1 MYPNKDSVSK
11 NSGGL
16 KGSTGIALI
25 KIFLIVIGVLTLS
38 ALFYGDY
45 ELYKIPGHL
54 TLTLYSYVFFGMIIV
69 TLAVYL
75 MRQGKIYS
83 EPYGQVARFLKI
95 SLGILWLID
104 GILQLQPE
112 MPYVFLPYVL
122 QPTLSSSTSGV
133 YNIVLFGYNIWATH
147 PVLYNAIASVIQ
159 LFLGIGLILDLNR
172 RSTMLVLVLSAAWAF
187 AVWVFGEGFGGIFN
201 AGSSFL
207 SGLPGSA
214 LIYFFISVFV
224 LVSIL
229 GWRIEKLIPPLM
241 ASIFIISFAFEVLPA
256 SDFWSG
262 YSLSRIPYNLIF
274 LYQPRFLAE
283 SFIYFTDSFIKYDF
297 YWNILFSACF
307 LLAAIFWIVRPYIAS
322 IVSIPV
328 IFFAWWVGQDFGIIS
343 GYGTDPNTGLPLL
356 MICFS
361 LLAYYFTNF
370 DYKKILVR
378 NKELSSNP

>member
-1 MYPNKDSVSK
+1 MRQNSNGVKVS
-11 NSGGL
+11 SA
-16 KGSTGIALI
+16 TTLI
-25 KIFLIVIGVLTLS
+25 RILLIIIGFSTLS

-69 TLAVYL
+69 TLVVYM

-83 EPYGQVARFLKI
+83 EPYGQVAKFLKI

-122 QPTLSSSTSGV
+122 QPTLSSSTPGV
-133 YNIVLFGYNIWATH
+133 YNIVLFGYNIWAVH

-159 LFLGIGLILDLNR
+159 LFLGVSLIMDLNR
-172 RSTMLVLVLSAAWAF
+172 RGTLLVLVLSAVWSF
-187 AVWVFGEGFGGIFN
+187 VVWVFGEGFGGIFK

-214 LIYFFISVFV
+214 LIYFFISVF
-224 LVSIL
+224 LLLSIL
-229 GWRIEKLIPPLM
+229 GWKIEKLIPPLM
-241 ASIFIISFAFEVLPA
+241 ASIFIISFAFQVLPA

-274 LYQPRFLAE
+274 LNQPKFLAE
-283 SFIYFTDSFIKYDF
+283 SFVYFTDSFIKYDF

-322 IVSIPV
+322 IASIPV

-370 DYKKILVR
+370 DFKKIPVR
-378 NKELSSNP
+378 NEELSSNP